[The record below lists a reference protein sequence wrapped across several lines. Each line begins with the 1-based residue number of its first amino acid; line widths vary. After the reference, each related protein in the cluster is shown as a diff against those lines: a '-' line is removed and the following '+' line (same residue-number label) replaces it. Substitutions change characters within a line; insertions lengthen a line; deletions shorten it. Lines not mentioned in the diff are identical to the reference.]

1 MRRDEGFCLHTVI
14 IAAALL
20 GSPPIAFAQIGG
32 ALQYPPHSAQ
42 GGAQPYARGTQPKTV
57 MPKEPDEGVSGS
69 SSESLSHE
77 LNRSGGVIHPPAN
90 VDPGLTQP
98 APDLGP
104 HSTPVI
110 PPPGT
115 PGGNPDVKPK

>member
-1 MRRDEGFCLHTVI
+1 MPRNKASCLGAGI
-14 IAAALL
+14 IAAVML
-20 GSPPIAFAQIGG
+20 GGPVMTFAQTGG
-32 ALQYPPHSAQ
+32 ALRYPPPSTQ
-42 GGAQPYARGTQPKTV
+42 GGAQPYSRGTP
-57 MPKEPDEGVSGS
+57 PKEPDEGVSGS

-98 APDLGP
+98 APDIGP
-104 HSTPVI
+104 HSMPVI

>member
-1 MRRDEGFCLHTVI
+1 MRRDKGSCLHTAVV
-14 IAAALL
+14 AAALL
-20 GSPPIAFAQIGG
+20 VGPPIAFAQTGG

-42 GGAQPYARGTQPKTV
+42 SGAQPYAPGTQPKTA

-98 APDLGP
+98 APDVGP
-104 HSTPVI
+104 HSMPVI

>member
-1 MRRDEGFCLHTVI
+1 MRRDKTYCLAVWI
-14 IAAALL
+14 IAAVSL
-20 GSPPIAFAQIGG
+20 GGAPIAFAQTGG
-32 ALQYPPHSAQ
+32 ALKYPPPSVQ
-42 GGAQPYARGTQPKTV
+42 GGPQPHSPGAQRNTA
-57 MPKEPDEGVSGS
+57 MPREPDEGISGS

-90 VDPGLTQP
+90 VDPGLNQP

-104 HSTPVI
+104 HSMPVI

-115 PGGNPDVKPK
+115 PGGNPDIKPK

>member
-1 MRRDEGFCLHTVI
+1 MPGHI
-14 IAAALL
+14 PSALCAGILAVVL
-20 GSPPIAFAQIGG
+20 GGAPVIAFAQAGG
-32 ALQYPPHSAQ
+32 ALQPPSASRGEDKPAPTPSDQ
-42 GGAQPYARGTQPKTV
+42 GL
-57 MPKEPDEGVSGS
+57 SGS
-69 SSESLSHE
+69 STGSLSHQ

-90 VDPGLTQP
+90 IDPGLTQP

-104 HSTPVI
+104 HSMPVI